1 MLALNFIDEKISLD
15 GRKVIC
21 VPVCF
26 DFPITFN
33 GDFDSPFSNSI
44 KYFFPSLF
52 ISSCNF
58 SDNAFTTE
66 TPTPCNPP
74 DTL

>member
-1 MLALNFIDEKISLD
+1 MNVIS
-15 GRKVIC
+15 
-21 VPVCF
+21 VPVSF
-26 DFPITFN
+26 DFPIILI
-33 GDFDSPFSNSI
+33 GALASPFLNSI

-52 ISSCNF
+52 IPNINF

-74 DTL
+74 ETL